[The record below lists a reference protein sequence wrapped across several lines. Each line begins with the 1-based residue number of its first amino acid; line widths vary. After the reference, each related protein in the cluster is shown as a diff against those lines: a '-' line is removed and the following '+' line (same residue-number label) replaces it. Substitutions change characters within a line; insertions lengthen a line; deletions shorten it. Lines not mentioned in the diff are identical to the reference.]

1 MGEGNVTL
9 HRKKKN
15 QQRGRESLP
24 AAQLHFMER
33 LHSCSLKALMRI
45 PRYYFAL
52 FQGLPSPS
60 ACFPPEGITIRR
72 KLRQE
77 DIACTSGGIYVDSP
91 RCLGDWNE
99 LRTVWHTQCPWKF
112 CMFGKLSESRS
123 FLIIVHST
131 VLQEIYK
138 YYIWKYSIWEW
149 NISADN
155 SLSCYSVSNDD
166 LLVHSPS

>member
-1 MGEGNVTL
+1 MWGRGMSPCTE
-9 HRKKKN
+9 KKKKSTK
-15 QQRGRESLP
+15 GKREP
-24 AAQLHFMER
+24 ASCPAPFHGEAPQLFPEG
-33 LHSCSLKALMRI
+33 SMRI
-45 PRYYFAL
+45 PRYCFAL

-77 DIACTSGGIYVDSP
+77 DIACTSGGIYVDSS

-112 CMFGKLSESRS
+112 CMFGKLSESQS
-123 FLIIVHST
+123 FLIVHST

-155 SLSCYSVSNDD
+155 SLVLSFSKQWWFVNM
-166 LLVHSPS
+166 